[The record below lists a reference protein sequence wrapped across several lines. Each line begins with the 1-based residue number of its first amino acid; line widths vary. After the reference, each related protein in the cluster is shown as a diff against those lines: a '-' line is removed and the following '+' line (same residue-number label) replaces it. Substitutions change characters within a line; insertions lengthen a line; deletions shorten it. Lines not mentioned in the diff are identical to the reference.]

1 MKPSWICA
9 PATRAVEVL
18 KKHTSS
24 KSLASKIGWQVNC
37 CREGFCLLSP
47 QEPPSWMPS
56 MPPGKNAAG
65 VCGVKSSTRGAPA
78 ENEAPDISS
87 AASAVALNQRFEA
100 CGSWCTDNCSKG
112 IGPTNDRPNQATRC
126 SLVIFQRLQQVKRE
140 RSHIATNHH
149 VPGV

>member
-100 CGSWCTDNCSKG
+100 CRNCCTQFPPIRTVLQMTGLIKRVDVVLS
-112 IGPTNDRPNQATRC
+112 
-126 SLVIFQRLQQVKRE
+126 IFQRLQQVKRE